1 MGRKSDKPPS
11 YNGSFR
17 MDKVQNTSL
26 QLIVSPPTSPPSMS
40 PQTRPRVLSCD
51 TTACYMK
58 STHNPNTLA
67 PDVCKIKANSLPSI
81 LDSENE
87 QQETENDKELR
98 VGGGGNDPAKTPT
111 STSSSG
117 RYSVKIKNWKLP
129 KFLRKNEQKDADA
142 SDEQNPNCDDFVSGY
157 QQVPTIIETQ
167 NIPNTTTNGNGQEQ
181 SWLNIDQLED
191 DRNSAIFLEEQKD
204 TIDVKSYISQSRSD
218 VGQYDYSPHE
228 FSYFLRT
235 GSYRSQCG
243 PSPNDFSFLS
253 RAGSNR
259 SRRGRSPN
267 FEFVPTERSRS
278 ATVAVGQLERPKKS
292 NENMYRFSNIFM
304 DDFTSTAQSVNSRK
318 DSGIKSNSRRSSIL
332 QVGVCI
338 YCF

>member
-1 MGRKSDKPPS
+1 MGRKSERLPS

-17 MDKVQNTSL
+17 GERVQNTSL

-51 TTACYMK
+51 TSSSYMK
-58 STHNPNTLA
+58 PLHNPNTLS
-67 PDVCKIKANSLPSI
+67 PDICKIKANSLPSI

-87 QQETENDKELR
+87 QETENDKDIRL
-98 VGGGGNDPAKTPT
+98 GGVSDSAKTPT
-111 STSSSG
+111 STGSSG
-117 RYSVKIKNWKLP
+117 RYSAKIKNWKLP
-129 KFLRKNEQKDADA
+129 KFLRKTEQKDVEA
-142 SDEQNPNCDDFVSGY
+142 SDAQNSSCDEQTCGY

-167 NIPNTTTNGNGQEQ
+167 NCGNPTLTTTNGKNREQ
-181 SWLNIDQLED
+181 SWLNIDQLDD

-204 TIDVKSYISQSRSD
+204 VIDVKSYISQSRSD

-228 FSYFLRT
+228 FSHFMRT
-235 GSYRSQCG
+235 GSYRSTYG
-243 PSPNDFSFLS
+243 RSPNEFSYLS

-259 SRRGRSPN
+259 SGRGRSPN
-267 FEFVPTERSRS
+267 FDFVPTERMRS

-292 NENMYRFSNIFM
+292 IDVSRLSNIFA
-304 DDFTSTAQSVNSRK
+304 DDYLTTHSVNSRK

-332 QVGVCI
+332 QVI
-338 YCF
+338 DL